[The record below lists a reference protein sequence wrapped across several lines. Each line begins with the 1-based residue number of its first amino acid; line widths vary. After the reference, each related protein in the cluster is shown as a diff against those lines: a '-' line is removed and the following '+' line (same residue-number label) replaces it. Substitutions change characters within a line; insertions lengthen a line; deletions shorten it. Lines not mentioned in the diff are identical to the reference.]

1 MAKNFVKLFSGR
13 KRESPAWT
21 YFDYNPDTNKSRCL
35 VLDEK
40 TNKQCGKLTA
50 GKNPTNLK
58 AHLSTAHP
66 TIASKLKEKEDVE
79 KAVKRKQQDESKCQQ
94 HWVTLKK
101 YGSKVLAA

>member
-1 MAKNFVKLFSGR
+1 MAQNFVKMFSGR
-13 KRESPAWT
+13 KRDSPVWV
-21 YFDYNPDTNKSRCL
+21 YFEYKPDINKSKCL

-66 TIASKLKEKEDVE
+66 MIASQLKQKEQVEKEE
-79 KAVKRKQQDESKCQQ
+79 KRKQDAGK
-94 HWVTLKK
+94 
-101 YGSKVLAA
+101 